1 MSENGSNHYA
11 ILNLPTNA
19 DFVGVENAYAR
30 LSNELASQT
39 WFDETATAQ
48 LMRVNQAYAVL
59 SRPDLRTDYD
69 KEFFSR
75 EIKEKE
81 RLERRLLRHHRQKQL
96 AATLAALAV
105 LSGEVWL
112 VSMALFG
119 TAPFG

>member
-1 MSENGSNHYA
+1 MSEKGSNHYA

-48 LMRVNQAYAVL
+48 LMRVNEAYSVL

-69 KEFFSR
+69 QQFFSK
-75 EIKEKE
+75 EIREKE
-81 RLERRLLRHHRQKQL
+81 RRERRVVRRRRQKQF
-96 AATLAALAV
+96 AATCAALAV
-105 LSGEVWL
+105 LSGEALL
-112 VSMALFG
+112 VTTTLFG
-119 TAPFG
+119 

>member
-1 MSENGSNHYA
+1 MSEKGSNHYA
-11 ILNLPTNA
+11 VLNLPPNA

-69 KEFFSR
+69 NEFFTTTLPDKNLR
-75 EIKEKE
+75 
-81 RLERRLLRHHRQKQL
+81 ERRAVRPRFTNRPARHI
-96 AATLAALAV
+96 A
-105 LSGEVWL
+105 
-112 VSMALFG
+112 
-119 TAPFG
+119 